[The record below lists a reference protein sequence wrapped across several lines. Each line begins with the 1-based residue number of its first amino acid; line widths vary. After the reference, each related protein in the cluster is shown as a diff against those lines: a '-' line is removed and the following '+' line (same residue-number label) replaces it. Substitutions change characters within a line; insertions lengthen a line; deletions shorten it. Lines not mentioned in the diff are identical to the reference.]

1 VTRAEAEWLAVRFE
15 EQRSHLNAV
24 AYRLLGSS
32 AEAEDAVQET
42 WLRLSRSDSGSVENL
57 GSWLTTVVSRV
68 CLNVLQQRRSRPNVP
83 LHLNEDD
90 AARAAA
96 VVDPESEVVLADSIG
111 IALLVVLDTLTP
123 AERVAF
129 VLHDMFAVPFEEI
142 APIVGRKPAATR
154 QLASRAR
161 RRLRGHEEIRQID
174 QRRQSELVDAF
185 LGAAKNGDFEGL
197 LAVLDPEIV
206 LRADDTS
213 VSLGAETET
222 RGADVVAT
230 FMGRA
235 RGAVRAIVDGAPGAV
250 WMVHGR
256 PRVVFSFTFADER
269 IAAIDLI
276 GDEDR
281 LRELELTILKK
292 EQSDRREAREWKQ
305 G

>member
-1 VTRAEAEWLAVRFE
+1 
-15 EQRSHLNAV
+15 
-24 AYRLLGSS
+24 
-32 AEAEDAVQET
+32 
-42 WLRLSRSDSGSVENL
+42 
-57 GSWLTTVVSRV
+57 
-68 CLNVLQQRRSRPNVP
+68 
-83 LHLNEDD
+83 
-90 AARAAA
+90 
-96 VVDPESEVVLADSIG
+96 
-111 IALLVVLDTLTP
+111 
-123 AERVAF
+123 
-129 VLHDMFAVPFEEI
+129 
-142 APIVGRKPAATR
+142 
-154 QLASRAR
+154 
-161 RRLRGHEEIRQID
+161 
-174 QRRQSELVDAF
+174 
-185 LGAAKNGDFEGL
+185 
-197 LAVLDPEIV
+197 V

-281 LRELELTILKK
+281 LRELELTILEK
-292 EQSDRREAREWKQ
+292 ERSERREAREWKQ